1 MSDQTQSMDPG
12 CMWRDQPEEE
22 LPVDLNAIVNRRA
35 EELASR
41 TRSEIL
47 MSIVATLVLIGMV
60 AWRLQI
66 VHEGLMEFGL
76 AASIAWVAISLY
88 SFRRRIWRD
97 TPRPDAFAVT
107 GLEHYR
113 RELIRR
119 RDSLRN
125 AWLWHGPLLLA
136 LIVYLAVLMGR
147 ANVAFRSIENV
158 WPLLILLAVWIG
170 FGIWRR
176 RLQVRDI
183 QQEIDELAR

>member
-35 EELASR
+35 EEMASR

-60 AWRLQI
+60 VWRLQI
-66 VHEGLMEFGL
+66 VHEGLLEFGL

-88 SFRRRIWRD
+88 SFRRRIWRE
-97 TPRPDAFAVT
+97 TSRPDAFAAT

-119 RDSLRN
+119 RDSLGN

-136 LIVYLAVLMGR
+136 LLVFLAVLMGR
-147 ANVAFRSIENV
+147 ANVAFRSLENV
-158 WPLLILLAVWIG
+158 LPLLILLAAWIG

-176 RLQVRDI
+176 RLQVRGI
-183 QQEIDELAR
+183 QQEIDELV